1 MMIDA
6 SVGTLF
12 STLREKLDLHWA
24 AGRTGHSRGIKNPE
38 SDAARTAL
46 VGHLNLI
53 HPNRVQV
60 LGNTELQY
68 LERLNQS
75 ARRDLIDH
83 LFDGTSDLIVIG
95 DACPAPEDIKQRSE
109 ASSTPLFQ
117 SGQSTVQLV
126 NYLQYY
132 LTRLFAEKI
141 ILHGVFMEVFSVGLL
156 ITGDPSV
163 GKSELALEL
172 VARGHRLVADDAP
185 VFVKTSPD
193 TLNGHCPEI
202 LRDFLEVRGLG
213 ILNIR
218 VMFGDSAIKQA
229 RNLRLILRLV
239 AMTEEQIHRIDR
251 LHGASTTQTILG
263 VDIPE
268 ITLPVA
274 PGRNLAV
281 LAEAAARNHAL
292 LRKGFDSAKL
302 FMDRQAR
309 FMENSQGV
317 DRIPEQ

>member
-1 MMIDA
+1 MSIDA

-12 STLREKLDLHWA
+12 ETLHAKLDLHWA
-24 AGRTGHSRGIKNPE
+24 GGRTGHSRSIENPGSE
-38 SDAARTAL
+38 TARTAL

-60 LGNTELQY
+60 LGNVEIQY
-68 LERLNQS
+68 LERLGENS
-75 ARRDLIDH
+75 RRDLLEQ
-83 LFDGTSDLIVIG
+83 LFDGTSDLVVIG
-95 DACPAPEDIKQRSE
+95 DGCRPPEDIKQRSE
-109 ASSTPLFQ
+109 ASATPLLQ
-117 SGQSTVQLV
+117 STQSTVTLV

-132 LTRLFAEKI
+132 LTNLFADKI
-141 ILHGVFMEVFSVGLL
+141 TLHGVFMEVFSVGML
-156 ITGDPSV
+156 IIGDPSV

-185 VFVKTSPD
+185 VFARTSPD
-193 TLNGHCPEI
+193 TLNGRCPEI

-213 ILNIR
+213 ILNVR

-229 RNLRLILRLV
+229 RNLRLILKLV
-239 AMTEEQIHRIDR
+239 SMSEEQMHSIDR
-251 LHGASTTQTILG
+251 LHGARSTQTILG
-263 VDIPE
+263 VEIPE

-292 LRKGFDSAKL
+292 LCKGFDAARL

-309 FMENSQGV
+309 FMENS
-317 DRIPEQ
+317 

>member
-1 MMIDA
+1 MNTDA

-12 STLREKLDLHWA
+12 TALASKLGLQWA
-24 AGRTGHSRGIKNPE
+24 AGRTGEARSIKHTDSE
-38 SDAARTAL
+38 TDDTTL

-60 LGNTELQY
+60 VGITECRYLQK
-68 LERLNQS
+68 LHETS
-75 ARRDLIDH
+75 RRNFLDQ

-95 DACPAPEDIKQRSE
+95 DGEAAPDDIKQRSE
-109 ASSTPLFQ
+109 ASATPLLTSSQ
-117 SGQSTVQLV
+117 PTSQLV

-132 LTRLFAEKI
+132 LTNLFARKI
-141 ILHGVFMEVFSVGLL
+141 TLHGVFMEVFSVGLL

-172 VARGHRLVADDAP
+172 LARGHRLVADDAP
-185 VFVKTSPD
+185 IFAKTAPEILSGRCPD
-193 TLNGHCPEI
+193 I

-218 VMFGDSAIKQA
+218 AMFGDSAIKQA
-229 RNLRLILRLV
+229 RNLRLILKLV
-239 AMTEEQIHRIDR
+239 PMTEEQMHSIDR
-251 LHGASTTQTILG
+251 LHGARTTQTILG
-263 VDIPE
+263 IEIPE

-281 LAEAAARNHAL
+281 LAEAAARNHTL
-292 LRKGFDSAKL
+292 LLKGFDSAKL
-302 FMDRQAR
+302 FMDRQAH
-309 FMENSQGV
+309 FMDNS
-317 DRIPEQ
+317 

>member
-1 MMIDA
+1 MNIDA

-12 STLREKLDLHWA
+12 ENLRDKLELQWL
-24 AGRTGHSRGIKNPE
+24 GSKLGESRVIQNPE
-38 SDAARTAL
+38 TDSAGTAL

-53 HPNRVQV
+53 HPNQVQV
-60 LGNTELQY
+60 LGTTEISY
-68 LERLNQS
+68 LDRLNES
-75 ARRDLIDH
+75 SRHDLVNQ
-83 LFDGTSDLIVIG
+83 LFDGTTDLIVIG
-95 DACPAPEDIKQRSE
+95 DQQPVPEDIKQRGE
-109 ASSTPLFQ
+109 ASSTPLFT
-117 SGQSTVQLV
+117 SSQSTIQLV

-132 LTRLFAEKI
+132 LTSLFAEKI
-141 ILHGVFMEVFSVGLL
+141 TLHGVFMEVFSLGLL

-185 VFVKTSPD
+185 EFARTSPD
-193 TLNGHCPEI
+193 TLNGRCPDV

-218 VMFGDSAIKQA
+218 AMFGDSAIKQK
-229 RNLRLILRLV
+229 RNLRLILKLV
-239 AMTEEQIHRIDR
+239 PMTEEQMHKIDR
-251 LHGASTTQTILG
+251 LHGARATQTILG

-281 LAEAAARNHAL
+281 LAEAAARNHTL
-292 LRKGFDSAKL
+292 LLKGFDSARL
-302 FMDRQAR
+302 FMERQTR
-309 FMENSQGV
+309 FMDNS
-317 DRIPEQ
+317 

>member
-1 MMIDA
+1 MSFDA

-12 STLREKLDLHWA
+12 ENLQSKLDLHWA
-24 AGRTGHSRGIKNPE
+24 GGHTGHSRSIKNPDSE
-38 SDAARTAL
+38 AERTAL

-60 LGNTELQY
+60 LGQVEIQY
-68 LERLNQS
+68 LERLGDS
-75 ARRDLIDH
+75 SRHDLVEQ
-83 LFDGTSDLIVIG
+83 LFDGTSDLVVIG
-95 DACPAPEDIKQRSE
+95 DGLAPPEDIRQRSE
-109 ASSTPLFQ
+109 ASLTPLLQ
-117 SGQSTVQLV
+117 SSSTTAQLV

-132 LTRLFAEKI
+132 LTNLFADKI
-141 ILHGVFMEVFSVGLL
+141 TLHGVFMEVFSVGML
-156 ITGDPSV
+156 IIGDPSV

-185 VFVKTSPD
+185 VFAKTSPD
-193 TLNGHCPEI
+193 TLNGRCPEI

-229 RNLRLILRLV
+229 RNLRLILKLV
-239 AMTEEQIHRIDR
+239 SMSEEQMHSIDR
-251 LHGASTTQTILG
+251 LHGARSIQTVLG
-263 VDIPE
+263 VEIPE

-292 LRKGFDSAKL
+292 LCKGFDAARL

-309 FMENSQGV
+309 FMENS
-317 DRIPEQ
+317 

>member
-1 MMIDA
+1 MSTDA
-6 SVGTLF
+6 SVCTLF
-12 STLREKLDLHWA
+12 DTLQPKLGLNWA
-24 AGRTGHSRGIKNPE
+24 GSRRGEGRLIKNPDFE
-38 SDAARTAL
+38 NTRTAL

-60 LGNTELQY
+60 LGAAELQY
-68 LERLNQS
+68 LNGLSEIS
-75 ARRDLIDH
+75 RRDMINQI
-83 LFDGTSDLIVIG
+83 FAETTDLVVIG
-95 DACPAPEDIKQRSE
+95 DDQPVPDDLRQRSE
-109 ASSTPLFQ
+109 AASVPLFTSDQ
-117 SGQSTVQLV
+117 PTAHLV

-132 LTRLFAEKI
+132 LTNLFAEKI

-185 VFVKTSPD
+185 VFAKTAPD
-193 TLNGHCPEI
+193 VLNGRCPDI

-213 ILNIR
+213 ILNVR
-218 VMFGDSAIKQA
+218 AMFGDSAIKQN
-229 RNLRLILRLV
+229 RNLRLILKLV
-239 AMTEEQIHRIDR
+239 HMTEEQMHRIDR
-251 LHGASTTQTILG
+251 LHGARATHSVLG
-263 VDIPE
+263 VEVPE

-281 LAEAAARNHAL
+281 LAEAAARNHTL
-292 LRKGFDSAKL
+292 LLKGFDSAQL

-309 FMENSQGV
+309 FMENS
-317 DRIPEQ
+317 

>member
-1 MMIDA
+1 MSNDA

-12 STLREKLDLHWA
+12 ETLRSRLDLHWA
-24 AGRTGHSRGIKNPE
+24 GGHTGQTRAIKNPGAE
-38 SDAARTAL
+38 AAQTSL

-60 LGNTELQY
+60 LGNTEIQY
-68 LERLNQS
+68 LERLGGNS
-75 ARRDLIDH
+75 RRDLIDH
-83 LFDGTSDLIVIG
+83 LFDGTTDLIVVG
-95 DACPAPEDIKQRSE
+95 DDQDPPDDIRQRSE
-109 ASSTPLFQ
+109 ATSTPLLQ
-117 SGQSTVQLV
+117 SATSTVQLV

-132 LTRLFAEKI
+132 LTNLFAEKI
-141 ILHGVFMEVFSVGLL
+141 ILHGVFLEVFSVGLL

-172 VARGHRLVADDAP
+172 IARGHRLVADDAP
-185 VFVKTSPD
+185 VFAKTSPD
-193 TLNGHCPEI
+193 TLSGRCPEI

-213 ILNIR
+213 ILNVR

-229 RNLRLILRLV
+229 RALRLILKLV
-239 AMTEEQIHRIDR
+239 TMTEEQMHAIDR
-251 LHGASTTQTILG
+251 LHGARATQTILG

-292 LRKGFDSAKL
+292 LGKGFDSAKL
-302 FMDRQAR
+302 FMERQAR
-309 FMENSQGV
+309 FMENN
-317 DRIPEQ
+317 

>member
-1 MMIDA
+1 MIIDA

-12 STLREKLDLHWA
+12 ETLREKLDLHW
-24 AGRTGHSRGIKNPE
+24 TGGHTGQSRSIKNPG
-38 SDAARTAL
+38 SDIAFTAL

-60 LGNTELQY
+60 LGSTEIQY
-68 LERLNQS
+68 LDRLGRS
-75 ARRDLIDH
+75 VRRDLIDH
-83 LFDGTSDLIVIG
+83 LFDGTTDLIVVG
-95 DACPAPEDIKQRSE
+95 DDQPVPEDIKQRCE

-117 SGQSTVQLV
+117 SGQSTVQLT
-126 NYLQYY
+126 NHLQYY

-141 ILHGVFMEVFSVGLL
+141 ILHGVFLEVFSVGLL

-185 VFVKTSPD
+185 VFVKASPD
-193 TLNGHCPEI
+193 TLSGHCPEI

-213 ILNIR
+213 VLNIR
-218 VMFGDSAIKQA
+218 ALFGDSAIKQA
-229 RNLRLILRLV
+229 RNLRLILKLV
-239 AMTEEQIHRIDR
+239 SMTDEQMHRIDR
-251 LHGASTTQTILG
+251 LHGALATQTILG

-292 LRKGFDSAKL
+292 LCKGFDSAKL

-309 FMENSQGV
+309 FMENS
-317 DRIPEQ
+317 